1 METKIWT
8 EYYDWL
14 TWQKKHKHLN
24 LNIDEA
30 VNAYKKEFRLWEES
44 ERVRLMNEQLYR
56 LYTEGRTTSAAG
68 GGGESPSGLN
78 SLLSFRFTG
87 TTLTSLYGKSDELDS
102 GWPEVQNRATL
113 TKQGVGSVF
122 NNNNS
127 AIIVGDGA
135 HLAVLGSTNPVLN
148 PFTANRKQTY
158 FWLGVVTNTLYSNN
172 QIFSFFETVNNSK
185 LEVQISDA
193 LGLIQ
198 FGFGGTYQSGTG
210 GTNISIIDPLG
221 FDPTGATLLIVC
233 QVDLQDVGIFKAVVN
248 TDSTSAVF
256 QQTVTTGGVAQAISP
271 VNIRLGIGYQG
282 TGQQPDN
289 QEVYDFR
296 AYDKILTNAEINTVI
311 SELNST
317 YGTTIIGI

>member
-221 FDPTGATLLIVC
+221 FDPTGATLLIVA
-233 QVDLQDVGIFKAVVN
+233 IPF
-248 TDSTSAVF
+248 
-256 QQTVTTGGVAQAISP
+256 TVALFGW
-271 VNIRLGIGYQG
+271 
-282 TGQQPDN
+282 
-289 QEVYDFR
+289 
-296 AYDKILTNAEINTVI
+296 
-311 SELNST
+311 
-317 YGTTIIGI
+317 YGE